1 MFMYRID
8 ILENENKKQVL
19 QFSIMI
25 LIAMF
30 GFVNLAS
37 PVYAYISGSS
47 ILQIQELK
55 YNPYPAEAGKYM
67 DLWVKIEN
75 AGTEEAKDVTC
86 ILLPEYPFSLD
97 PNENA
102 TRHIG
107 KLPGAEEAILQYK
120 LRVDS
125 NAVEGW
131 NEMKIKCQTKNSNN
145 WISQKFEIY
154 VESKIPEFAVGSI
167 ISEPTK
173 LFPDS
178 EDNKLSIEIQNIGT
192 GDAELVTSE
201 LILPEGITPSESYSN
216 IANLGTIKAGES
228 KTAEYY
234 IDIDKNIIP
243 GNYNAKLVIKYKDSN
258 NNREEYKNQTLDVD
272 IVVKPLPIFEIENIS
287 TNPSKISQGDKTT
300 LKLTIKNI
308 GFKEAKAV
316 SIKIYKQSDQPF
328 DFDEKYDY
336 IGNLKPNQTG
346 EAVFKFDV
354 DDNANLKTHLLKA
367 EIRYLIDDDV
377 KIIEKQIPIKVETK
391 KKDSKLF
398 FLGILLVVLVILLG
412 VYYGQ
417 KKIKK

>member
-1 MFMYRID
+1 MCRID
-8 ILENENKKQVL
+8 ILENTNKKQVL
-19 QFSIMI
+19 QLSIVI

-30 GFVNLAS
+30 GLVNLTS
-37 PVYAYISGSS
+37 PVYAYIFGSTV
-47 ILQIQELK
+47 LQIQELK

-75 AGTEEAKDVTC
+75 TGTEEAKDVTC

-107 KLPGAEEAILQYK
+107 KFPGTKEMILQYK

-131 NEMKIKCQTKNSNN
+131 NEMKIKCQTENSDT
-145 WISQKFEIY
+145 WIIHKFDIY
-154 VESKIPEFAVGSI
+154 VESRIPEFAIGSI
-167 ISEPTK
+167 VSEPTK

-178 EDNKLSIEIQNIGT
+178 EENKLSVEIQNIGT
-192 GDAELVTSE
+192 GDAELITSE
-201 LILPEGITPSESYSN
+201 LILPKGITPSESYSN
-216 IANLGTIKAGES
+216 IANLGTIKEGES
-228 KTAEYY
+228 KIAEYY
-234 IDIDKNIIP
+234 IDVDKSTVP
-243 GNYNAKLVIKYKDSN
+243 GNYRAKLIIKYKDFN
-258 NNREEYKNQTLDVD
+258 NNRKEYKNQTLDVD
-272 IVVKPLPIFEIENIS
+272 IVVKPLPLFEIENVA
-287 TNPSKISQGDKTT
+287 TNPSKISQGDKAT
-300 LKLTIKNI
+300 LRLTIKNV
-308 GFKEAKAV
+308 GFEEAETV
-316 SIKIYKQSDQPF
+316 SVKIYKQSDQPF

-346 EAVFKFDV
+346 EAVFRFDV
-354 DDNANLKTHLLKA
+354 DDNANLKTYPLKA

-377 KIIEKQIPIKVETK
+377 KIIEKQIPIKVEME

-398 FLGILLVVLVILLG
+398 FLGILFIAFVILFG
-412 VYYGQ
+412 VYYGR

>member
-1 MFMYRID
+1 MYRID
-8 ILENENKKQVL
+8 ILESMNKKQLL
-19 QFSIMI
+19 QFSIVV

-30 GFVNLAS
+30 GLINLTS
-37 PVYAYISGSS
+37 SVYAYVSGSA

-67 DLWVKIEN
+67 DLWIKIEN
-75 AGTEEAKDVTC
+75 IGIEEAKDVTC

-107 KLPGAEEAILQYK
+107 KLPGAEEIILQYK
-120 LRVDS
+120 LRLDS

-131 NEMKIKCQTKNSNN
+131 NEMKIKCQTESSNN
-145 WISQKFEIY
+145 WIIHEFDIY
-154 VESKIPEFAVGSI
+154 VESKIPEFAIGSI

-178 EDNKLSIEIQNIGT
+178 EENKLSIEIQNIGT

-201 LILPEGITPSESYSN
+201 LTLPKGIAPSESYSN
-216 IANLGTIKAGES
+216 IANLGTIKEGES

-234 IDIDKNIIP
+234 IDVDKNTTP
-243 GNYNAKLVIKYKDSN
+243 GNYKAKLIIKYKDSN
-258 NNREEYKNQTLDVD
+258 NNRKEYKNQTLDVD
-272 IVVKPLPIFEIENIS
+272 IVVKPLPLFEIENVN
-287 TNPSKISQGDKTT
+287 TTPDKLSQGDKAT
-300 LKLTIKNI
+300 LRLKIKNV
-308 GFKEAKAV
+308 GFEEAKSV
-316 SIKIYKQSDQPF
+316 SVKIYKQSDQPF

-336 IGNLKPNQTG
+336 IGNLKPNQSG
-346 EAVFKFDV
+346 EAVFRFDV
-354 DDNANLKTHLLKA
+354 DNNANLKTYLLKA
-367 EIRYLIDDDV
+367 EIRHLIGDDV
-377 KIIEKQIPIKVETK
+377 KIIEKQIPIKVEMK

-398 FLGILLVVLVILLG
+398 FLGTLFIAFVILAG
-412 VYYGQ
+412 VYYGR